1 MRYNTNRQIDIPDS
15 TLRDR
20 DRRALQ
26 QQEEP
31 ALDDNNVEVSV
42 PLGLQTQYYNKKII
56 PKLLSAPLFISILI
70 IYNFYFSNRTMGS
83 ERTTKTVY
91 EADQAWVVIVEI

>member
-42 PLGLQTQYYNKKII
+42 PLGLQTQYYNKK
-56 PKLLSAPLFISILI
+56 
-70 IYNFYFSNRTMGS
+70 
-83 ERTTKTVY
+83 
-91 EADQAWVVIVEI
+91 